1 MNNIRFKKDSL
12 CIEKLPALNLAK
24 KYDTPFYCYSL
35 SQLKDNFIKFRNIFK
50 QISPLICFSVKSN
63 SNKVLLKEIGKLGLG
78 ADVVS
83 IGELILALNA
93 GIKPNKIVFSG
104 VGKQNWEIIEGLQN
118 KIRCFNVESAAELEK
133 IAQIAGSRGQIA
145 PVSLRV
151 NPDIDAKTHPY
162 ISTGLAESK
171 FGIKIDSAEH
181 LFQRAHEDPHLNL
194 VGIDCHIGSQITEIE
209 PFRAALNILIKL
221 VQKLAG
227 KGIDL
232 SHIDIGGG
240 VGIKYKDEEVINWKA
255 FANEIKRSMKDI
267 PQRLIL
273 EPGRSIVGDAGLLLA
288 QIILLKNNG
297 QKNFAVVDAGMNDLL
312 RPALYGSWHEIVSV
326 EKRTHPEPLDWEIV
340 GPICETSDFLAK
352 GRSLSIIEGDL
363 IAILDCGAYGFSMSS
378 NYNSRPKAAEILIA
392 NKSHFCIRDRE
403 KISDLF
409 CLENLRST

>member
-1 MNNIRFKKDSL
+1 MKEL
-12 CIEKLPALNLAK
+12 AEK
-24 KYDTPFYCYSL
+24 YGTPSFVYSEERIVE
-35 SQLKDNFIKFRNIFK
+35 NFLTIKRAF
-50 QISPLICFSVKSN
+50 SSTTTDICFAVKAN
-63 SNKVLLKEIGKLGLG
+63 SNIGILQILARQG
-78 ADVVS
+78 AGFDIVS
-83 IGELILALNA
+83 GGELARVLKA
-93 GIKPNKIVFSG
+93 GGDPKKIVFSG
-104 VGKQNWEIIEGLQN
+104 VGKQDWEIIEGLQN

-133 IAQIAGSRGQIA
+133 IAKIASSCGQIA

-151 NPDIDAKTHPY
+151 NPNIDAKTHPY

-171 FGIKIDSAEH
+171 FGIKIESAEH
-181 LFQRAHEDPHLNL
+181 LFQRAHEDPYLNL

-209 PFRAALNILIKL
+209 PFRAALNILINL
-221 VQKLAG
+221 VQRLAG
-227 KGIDL
+227 KGINL

-240 VGIKYKDEEVINWKA
+240 VGIKYKDEEVINWKD
-255 FANEIKRSMKDI
+255 FASEIKKSMKDI

-312 RPALYGSWHEIVSV
+312 RPALYGSWHEIISV

-392 NKSHFCIRDRE
+392 DKSHFCIRDRE

-409 CLENLRST
+409 YLENLRST

>member
-1 MNNIRFKKDSL
+1 MKEL
-12 CIEKLPALNLAK
+12 AEK
-24 KYDTPFYCYSL
+24 YGTPSFVYSEERIVE
-35 SQLKDNFIKFRNIFK
+35 NFLTIKRAF
-50 QISPLICFSVKSN
+50 SSTTTDICFAVKAN
-63 SNKVLLKEIGKLGLG
+63 SNIGILQILARQG
-78 ADVVS
+78 AGFDIVS
-83 IGELILALNA
+83 GGELARVLKA
-93 GIKPNKIVFSG
+93 GGDPKKIVFSG
-104 VGKQNWEIIEGLQN
+104 VGKQDWEIIEGLQS

-133 IAQIAGSRGQIA
+133 IAQIASSCGQIA

-151 NPDIDAKTHPY
+151 NPNIDAKTHPY

-171 FGIKIDSAEH
+171 FGIKIESAEH
-181 LFQRAHEDPHLNL
+181 LFQRAHEDPYLNL

-209 PFRAALNILIKL
+209 PFRAALNILINL
-221 VQKLAG
+221 VQRLAG
-227 KGIDL
+227 KGINL

-240 VGIKYKDEEVINWKA
+240 VGIKYKDEEVINWKD
-255 FANEIKRSMKDI
+255 FASEIKKSMKDI

-288 QIILLKNNG
+288 KIILLKNNG

-312 RPALYGSWHEIVSV
+312 RPALYGSWHEIISV

-392 NKSHFCIRDRE
+392 DKSHFCIRNRE

-409 CLENLRST
+409 YLENLRST

>member
-1 MNNIRFKKDSL
+1 MLSREENQLFFDKISMKEL
-12 CIEKLPALNLAK
+12 AEK
-24 KYDTPFYCYSL
+24 YGTPSFVYSEERIVE
-35 SQLKDNFIKFRNIFK
+35 NFLTIKRAF
-50 QISPLICFSVKSN
+50 SSTTTDICFAVKAN
-63 SNKVLLKEIGKLGLG
+63 SNIGILQILARQG
-78 ADVVS
+78 AGFDIVS
-83 IGELILALNA
+83 GGELARVLKA
-93 GIKPNKIVFSG
+93 GGDPEKIVFSG
-104 VGKQNWEIIEGLQN
+104 VGKQDWEIIEGLQN

-133 IAQIAGSRGQIA
+133 IAQIASSCGQIA

-151 NPDIDAKTHPY
+151 NPNIDAKTHPY

-171 FGIKIDSAEH
+171 FGIKIETAEH

-209 PFRAALNILIKL
+209 PFLASLNILINL
-221 VQKLAG
+221 VQRLTG
-227 KGIDL
+227 KGINL

-240 VGIKYKDEEVINWKA
+240 VGIKYKDEEVINWNE
-255 FANEIKRSMKDI
+255 FASEIKKSMKDI

-273 EPGRSIVGDAGLLLA
+273 EPGRSIVGNAGLLLA

-392 NKSHFCIRDRE
+392 DKSHFCIRDRE

-409 CLENLRST
+409 CLENLKST

>member
-1 MNNIRFKKDSL
+1 MKEL
-12 CIEKLPALNLAK
+12 AEK
-24 KYDTPFYCYSL
+24 YGTPSFVYSEE
-35 SQLKDNFIKFRNIFK
+35 KIVENFLTIKRAF
-50 QISPLICFSVKSN
+50 SSTTTDICFAVKAN
-63 SNKVLLKEIGKLGLG
+63 SNIGILQILARQG
-78 ADVVS
+78 AGFDIVS
-83 IGELILALNA
+83 GGELARVLKA
-93 GIKPNKIVFSG
+93 GGDPEKIVFSG
-104 VGKQNWEIIEGLQN
+104 VGKQDWEILEGLQN
-118 KIRCFNVESAAELEK
+118 KIRCFNVESTAELEK
-133 IAQIAGSRGQIA
+133 IAQIASSCGQIA

-151 NPDIDAKTHPY
+151 NPNIDAKTHPY

-171 FGIKIDSAEH
+171 FGIKIESAEH

-209 PFRAALNILIKL
+209 PFLASLNILINL
-221 VQKLAG
+221 VQRLAG
-227 KGIDL
+227 KGINL

-240 VGIKYKDEEVINWKA
+240 IGIKYKDEEVINWND
-255 FANEIKRSMKDI
+255 FASEIKKSMKDI

-273 EPGRSIVGDAGLLLA
+273 EPGRSIVGDAGVLLA

-392 NKSHFCIRDRE
+392 DKSHFCIRDRE

-409 CLENLRST
+409 CLENLKST

>member
-1 MNNIRFKKDSL
+1 MLSREENQLFFDKISMKEL
-12 CIEKLPALNLAK
+12 AEK
-24 KYDTPFYCYSL
+24 YGTPSFVYSEERIVE
-35 SQLKDNFIKFRNIFK
+35 NFLTIKRAF
-50 QISPLICFSVKSN
+50 SSTTTDICFAVKAN
-63 SNKVLLKEIGKLGLG
+63 SNIGILQILARQG
-78 ADVVS
+78 AGFDIVS
-83 IGELILALNA
+83 GGELARVLKA
-93 GIKPNKIVFSG
+93 GGDPEKIVFSG
-104 VGKQNWEIIEGLQN
+104 VGKQDWEIIEGLQN

-133 IAQIAGSRGQIA
+133 IAQIASSCGQIA

-151 NPDIDAKTHPY
+151 NPNIDAKTHPY

-171 FGIKIDSAEH
+171 FGIKIESAEH
-181 LFQRAHEDPHLNL
+181 LFQRADEDPHLNL

-209 PFRAALNILIKL
+209 PFLAALNILINL
-221 VQKLAG
+221 VQRLAG
-227 KGIDL
+227 KGINL

-240 VGIKYKDEEVINWKA
+240 VGIKYKDEEVINWND
-255 FANEIKRSMKDI
+255 FASEIKKSMKDI

-273 EPGRSIVGDAGLLLA
+273 EPGRSIVGNAGLLLA

-392 NKSHFCIRDRE
+392 DKSHFCIRDRE

>member
-1 MNNIRFKKDSL
+1 MLSREENQLFFDKISMKEL
-12 CIEKLPALNLAK
+12 AEK
-24 KYDTPFYCYSL
+24 YGTPSFVYSEERIVE
-35 SQLKDNFIKFRNIFK
+35 NFLTIKRAF
-50 QISPLICFSVKSN
+50 SSTTTDICFAVKAN
-63 SNKVLLKEIGKLGLG
+63 SNIGILQILARQG
-78 ADVVS
+78 AGFDIVS
-83 IGELILALNA
+83 GGELARVLKA
-93 GIKPNKIVFSG
+93 GGDPKKIVFSG
-104 VGKQNWEIIEGLQN
+104 VGKQDWEIIEGLQN

-133 IAQIAGSRGQIA
+133 IAKIASSCGQIA

-151 NPDIDAKTHPY
+151 NPNIDAKTHPY

-171 FGIKIDSAEH
+171 FGIKIESAEH
-181 LFQRAHEDPHLNL
+181 LFQRAHEDPYLNL

-209 PFRAALNILIKL
+209 PFRAALNILINL
-221 VQKLAG
+221 VQRLAG
-227 KGIDL
+227 KGINL

-240 VGIKYKDEEVINWKA
+240 VGIKYKDEEVINWKD
-255 FANEIKRSMKDI
+255 FASEIKKSMKDI

-288 QIILLKNNG
+288 KIILLKNNG

-312 RPALYGSWHEIVSV
+312 RPALYGSWHEIISV

-392 NKSHFCIRDRE
+392 DKSHFCIRNRE

-409 CLENLRST
+409 YLENLRST

>member
-1 MNNIRFKKDSL
+1 MKEL
-12 CIEKLPALNLAK
+12 AEK
-24 KYDTPFYCYSL
+24 YGTPSFVYSEERIVE
-35 SQLKDNFIKFRNIFK
+35 NFLTIKRAF
-50 QISPLICFSVKSN
+50 SSTTTDICFAVKAN
-63 SNKVLLKEIGKLGLG
+63 SNIGILQILARQG
-78 ADVVS
+78 AGFDIVS
-83 IGELILALNA
+83 GGELARVLKA
-93 GIKPNKIVFSG
+93 GGDPKKIVFSG
-104 VGKQNWEIIEGLQN
+104 VGKQDWEIIEGLQN

-133 IAQIAGSRGQIA
+133 IAQIASSCGQIA

-151 NPDIDAKTHPY
+151 NPNIDAKTHPY

-171 FGIKIDSAEH
+171 FGIKIESAEH
-181 LFQRAHEDPHLNL
+181 LFQRAHEDPYLNL

-209 PFRAALNILIKL
+209 PFRAALNILINL
-221 VQKLAG
+221 VQRLAG
-227 KGIDL
+227 KGINL

-240 VGIKYKDEEVINWKA
+240 VGIKYKDEEVINWKD
-255 FANEIKRSMKDI
+255 FASEIKKSMKDI

-312 RPALYGSWHEIVSV
+312 RPALYGSWHEIISV

-392 NKSHFCIRDRE
+392 DKSHFCIRNRE

-409 CLENLRST
+409 YLENLRST

>member
-1 MNNIRFKKDSL
+1 MLSREENQLFFDKISMKEL
-12 CIEKLPALNLAK
+12 AEK
-24 KYDTPFYCYSL
+24 YGTPSFVYSEERIVE
-35 SQLKDNFIKFRNIFK
+35 NFLTIKRAF
-50 QISPLICFSVKSN
+50 SSTTTDICFAVKAN
-63 SNKVLLKEIGKLGLG
+63 SNIGILQILARQG
-78 ADVVS
+78 AGFDIVS
-83 IGELILALNA
+83 GGELARVLKA
-93 GIKPNKIVFSG
+93 GGDPEKIVFSG
-104 VGKQNWEIIEGLQN
+104 VGKQDWEIIEGLKN

-133 IAQIAGSRGQIA
+133 IAQIASSCGQIA

-151 NPDIDAKTHPY
+151 NPNIDAKTHPY

-171 FGIKIDSAEH
+171 FGIKIESAEH
-181 LFQRAHEDPHLNL
+181 LFQRADGDPHLNL

-209 PFRAALNILIKL
+209 PFLAALNILINL
-221 VQKLAG
+221 VQRLAG
-227 KGIDL
+227 KGINL

-240 VGIKYKDEEVINWKA
+240 VGIKYKDEEVINWND
-255 FANEIKRSMKDI
+255 FASEIKKSMKDI

-273 EPGRSIVGDAGLLLA
+273 EPGRSIVGNAGLLLA

-392 NKSHFCIRDRE
+392 DKSHFCIRDRE
-403 KISDLF
+403 KVSDLF

>member
-1 MNNIRFKKDSL
+1 MLSREENQLFFDKISMKEL
-12 CIEKLPALNLAK
+12 AEK
-24 KYDTPFYCYSL
+24 YGTPSFVYSEERIVE
-35 SQLKDNFIKFRNIFK
+35 NFLTIKRAF
-50 QISPLICFSVKSN
+50 SSTTTDICFAVKAN
-63 SNKVLLKEIGKLGLG
+63 SNIGILQILARQG
-78 ADVVS
+78 AGFDIVS
-83 IGELILALNA
+83 GGELARVLKA
-93 GIKPNKIVFSG
+93 GGDPEKIVFSG
-104 VGKQNWEIIEGLQN
+104 VGKQDWEIIEGLKN

-133 IAQIAGSRGQIA
+133 IAQIASSCGQIA

-151 NPDIDAKTHPY
+151 NPNIDAKTHPY

-171 FGIKIDSAEH
+171 FGIKIESAEH
-181 LFQRAHEDPHLNL
+181 LFQRADGDPHLNL

-209 PFRAALNILIKL
+209 PYLAALNILINL
-221 VQKLAG
+221 VQRLAG
-227 KGIDL
+227 KGINL
-232 SHIDIGGG
+232 SHIDMGGG
-240 VGIKYKDEEVINWKA
+240 VGIKYKDEEVINWND
-255 FANEIKRSMKDI
+255 FASEIKKSMKDI

-273 EPGRSIVGDAGLLLA
+273 EPGRSIVGNAGLLLA

-392 NKSHFCIRDRE
+392 DKSHFCIRDRE